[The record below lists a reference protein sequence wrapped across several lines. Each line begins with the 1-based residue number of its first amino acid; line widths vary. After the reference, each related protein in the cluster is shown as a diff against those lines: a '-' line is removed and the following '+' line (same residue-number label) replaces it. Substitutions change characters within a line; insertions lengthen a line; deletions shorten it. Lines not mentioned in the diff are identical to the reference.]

1 MRVWPA
7 LCLALI
13 TLPCVGDPAEPPAA
27 SAPPPRPTDSP
38 PSPAA
43 GKSSESKTPENVRIV
58 TIDPTLRPPVCRRF
72 VPTGSR
78 IAERRCE
85 APQREPTAADEA
97 NRAILRRDIEAM
109 RDQQMMRE
117 QARAAAMAEAMRRR
131 AQGR

>member
-7 LCLALI
+7 LCLTFL
-13 TLPCVGDPAEPPAA
+13 TLPCAGDPAEPSAG
-27 SAPPPRPTDSP
+27 SAPPAPAPEAP
-38 PSPAA
+38 PPQVA
-43 GKSSESKTPENVRIV
+43 GETEERKTPEKVRVV
-58 TIDPTLRPPVCRRF
+58 TIDPTVRQPVCRRF

-97 NRAILRRDIEAM
+97 NRAIVRRDIEAM

-117 QARAAAMAEAMRRR
+117 QVRGAAQAAMRRR
-131 AQGR
+131 VQGQ